1 MTVKDL
7 ALYSGQGQTKLR
19 ERIKSG
25 DLPAFKVGGTY
36 YIRLSEFHNW
46 MQQHRYT
53 PDLDSVVNQV
63 LEDFG

>member
-7 ALYSGQGQTKLR
+7 APYSGQGQTKLR

-25 DLPAFKVGGTY
+25 DLPAFKVGGVY
-36 YIRLSEFHNW
+36 YVKLSEFHDW
-46 MQQHRYT
+46 MQKHRFK
-53 PDLDSVVNQV
+53 PDLNQIVDEV